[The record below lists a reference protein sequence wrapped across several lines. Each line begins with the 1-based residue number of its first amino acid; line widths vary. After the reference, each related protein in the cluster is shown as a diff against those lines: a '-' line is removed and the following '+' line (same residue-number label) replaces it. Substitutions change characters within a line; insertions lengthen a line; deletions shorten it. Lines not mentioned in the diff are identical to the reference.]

1 MGTKGAKG
9 KANKGTDKQE
19 ACPLPPGGLLLLS
32 VLRRP
37 PSGSAGEN
45 AQRGWRDPFP
55 VPQGGQRG
63 PFRTSAGSLTPISSV
78 SSHFA
83 IRRRRGM
90 GRPLPDE
97 AVWKPEGNEK

>member
-63 PFRTSAGSLTPISSV
+63 PFRTSAGSLTPRSAQLGVQSFRNSEAAGDGPASS
-78 SSHFA
+78 
-83 IRRRRGM
+83 
-90 GRPLPDE
+90 
-97 AVWKPEGNEK
+97 